1 MADNKNRDSTSE
13 LSKSVGGLRRSVYE
27 MTRKMEQQTKAH
39 QAVKTGALSDSM
51 VAKNTKALESFNNN
65 VSTMS
70 GSINL
75 DSKKLEKSINK
86 LQAEI
91 NKVEGVSAKMKD
103 STEALITSNETLG
116 ESMGELTTATNKQ
129 NEKLDY
135 FGEGLK
141 TALKWTAIAA
151 VPALGAAGMR
161 LAKGYARSAGRVGSA
176 PIRAG
181 LAVAKRYDFMQSE
194 AAGHVVGDVRGEIGG
209 TMKKGLGSAAL
220 WSIGGPFGMV
230 MQGLLGSKSGGS
242 GSIGERKE
250 GVMGAMW
257 GVTKSVTEL
266 KGPMENMGH
275 FFKNVPE
282 KARKE
287 GFLHIAPTKEFAD
300 EKGDGFKISPSITYE
315 KSMHKSI
322 SAGMSESMNNKE
334 GVFGKMGSF
343 FSGILSPLFALA
355 PTVGFM
361 LPIWGAGFRAEAN
374 RFINEK
380 RQGMFGAMVSGI
392 KMLYVSSRFA
402 AEESNEQL
410 YQIATLLKAGF
421 GLDGRLIKP
430 QARSLSEFIG
440 KAVGSKIL
448 EQMGYGRNAGFTKAN
463 AKPLRSFAKAAYD
476 PHMVTQSGPANVHQG
491 EMIGKPQ
498 GIFGKAMGG
507 LGSLFGG
514 FKIFKKLKEFLNE
527 GLELFRPL
535 KDLVWQLKTIFGTH
549 RQTGKGKIKSFTSMM
564 SELPNLLSK
573 ELGLIGQNV
582 SDAVTRSLI
591 GTENAGKSIMDV
603 IAYGYQKMI
612 PTVVKSVMIGGDVYG
627 EKTEGIIPLMKRSF
641 VGFTKGIGTFVTA
654 IADFGDIM
662 KKFVTGDRKGL
673 MGELKNV
680 GSNLFEGL
688 MTVLNEYYE
697 ITLSGLISIKKAFS
711 AVRKNIAEQILPQN
725 FFAVY
730 SGAEDIYTKSV
741 TVSAES
747 SLASI
752 KAFDTMGASYKKGRG
767 TGKGMF
773 KTPAGIA
780 KGVAGAI
787 WHLLT
792 QTFSPF
798 KELVVQMKDS
808 LIDLAKGM
816 VTYGKGH
823 YEATKEGTRIW
834 KENKDNI
841 SFLGTIGGFFKNLVG
856 DIAETGMGTVRAGKK
871 TGASLQEAM
880 KFAGAPGMASGG
892 VITGEEVPIRAH
904 SGEIIGEPTKVIGW
918 LASALEKI
926 GVKKKDDSIYF
937 KENFETA
944 VVKRLD
950 AILEVLQKGT
960 SNIVKAGKGPGFFGR
975 MVNGITTT
983 AWEITKMPLKLGNA
997 LMKPLAEAIKLP
1009 FKALN
1014 ASIKHL
1020 TGIAASGFKTIS
1032 SGINAGFTALKVS
1045 IDAGWQGIKLGIKG
1059 MWEVIK
1065 APFRWIAK
1073 PFQKLGEL
1081 KDKAKAKIK
1090 GFIRKVKGEEVI
1102 AVDSEGKAVYA
1113 KWPSKIIQLL
1123 TLMQKDQ
1130 RELGIK
1136 TFGIH
1141 KSYYMSQDPF
1151 TSPVQGFK
1159 LKLKNYTGDG
1169 GAKSGIAWMV
1179 NVMKDVLGKT
1189 LGGITTVLGSIAGT
1203 MGITKAAKAA
1213 KGLAAKGASKIKGVA
1228 SATKGLAAKG
1238 AAKASSTIAGKALL
1252 KSGLKKIPV
1261 LGALA
1266 GLGFG
1271 LSRLMKG
1278 DVAGAIGEVASG
1290 AASIIPGV
1298 GTAASVGIDTALAAR
1313 DIKKK
1318 KTGTISEDKLG
1329 ISKWSGSAGI
1339 KALYNEAN
1347 TVMKNPI
1354 IKITDDSL
1362 QVADASAIA
1371 AMETRQSMINNKV
1384 IGNQMVAANAGIAS
1398 SIDNM
1403 NGANVMMMSNMTA
1416 NNQST
1421 NNVASGGGGGASTE
1435 PFDPA
1440 IGRMSQ
1446 GRMNDI

>member
-752 KAFDTMGASYKKGRG
+752 KAFDTMGGAYKKGRG
-767 TGKGMF
+767 AGKGTF
-773 KTPAGIA
+773 KSPAGIA
-780 KGVAGAI
+780 KGVASSV

-792 QTFSPF
+792 ATFSPF
-798 KELVVQMKDS
+798 KELIVQMKDS
-808 LIDLAKGM
+808 LLDLAKGM
-816 VTYGKGH
+816 VIYGKGH
-823 YEATKEGTRIW
+823 YIATKEGTRIW
-834 KENKDNI
+834 EENKDNI
-841 SFLGTIGGFFKNLVG
+841 SALGTIGGFFKNIVG
-856 DIAETGMGTVRAGKK
+856 DVKETGKRTVKTGKK
-871 TGASLQEAM
+871 TGGALHEAL
-880 KFAGAPGMASGG
+880 KFMNAPGMAAGG
-892 VITGEEVPIRAH
+892 VITGDEVPINAH
-904 SGEIIGEPTKVIGW
+904 RGEIIGDPAKVVGY
-918 LASALEKI
+918 LAGAFQKMGIAKNSET
-926 GVKKKDDSIYF
+926 VYF
-937 KENFETA
+937 KDNYETA
-944 VVKRLD
+944 VIKRLD
-950 AILEVLQKGT
+950 AILEVLQKG
-960 SNIVKAGKGPGFFGR
+960 SSSLVKAGKGPGFFGR

-983 AWEITKMPLKLGNA
+983 AFEIAKMPLKIGA
-997 LMKPLAEAIKLP
+997 AIMKPIGEAVKLP
-1009 FKALN
+1009 FKLLN
-1014 ASIKHL
+1014 ATIREL
-1020 TGIAASGFKTIS
+1020 AAVTSAGFRAVS
-1032 SGINAGFTALKVS
+1032 SGISAGFTALKVS
-1045 IDAGWQGIKLGIKG
+1045 IDAGWQGLKLGMQG
-1059 MWEVIK
+1059 MWEAIK
-1065 APFRWIAK
+1065 MPFKWLAS
-1073 PFQKLGEL
+1073 PFKKIGEL
-1081 KDKAKAKIK
+1081 KDKAIK
-1090 GFIRKVKGEEVI
+1090 GAKAMFRKIKGEEVV
-1102 AVDSEGKAVYA
+1102 AVDNEGKPVYA
-1113 KWPSKIIQLL
+1113 KWPSKVVQLL
-1123 TLMQKDQ
+1123 MLIQKDQ
-1130 RELGIK
+1130 REIGVK
-1136 TFGIH
+1136 SFGMH
-1141 KSYYMSQDPF
+1141 KSYYLSQDPL
-1151 TSPVQGFK
+1151 TSPVKRFK
-1159 LKLKNYTGDG
+1159 LKLHRYSGDG
-1169 GAKSGIAWMV
+1169 GAKTGIGWMV
-1179 NVMKDVLGKT
+1179 DMLKNMIGSVM
-1189 LGGITTVLGSIAGT
+1189 GGIGGTVSKIAAG
-1203 MGITKAAKAA
+1203 MGITSAV
-1213 KGLAAKGASKIKGVA
+1213 KGVA
-1228 SATKGLAAKG
+1228 GKFGKKGATKATAG
-1238 AAKASSTIAGKALL
+1238 AATKIGVKTGAKFIGKSL
-1252 KSGLKKIPV
+1252 LKKIPII
-1261 LGALA
+1261 GAIA

-1271 LSRLMKG
+1271 VSRLLKG
-1278 DVAGAIGEVASG
+1278 DITGALGEVASG
-1290 AASIIPGV
+1290 VASTIPGF
-1298 GTAASVGIDTALAAR
+1298 GTAASIGIDAALAAR
-1313 DIKKK
+1313 DIKKA
-1318 KTGTISEDKLG
+1318 T
-1329 ISKWSGSAGI
+1329 SGSAVKGGMI
-1339 KALYNEAN
+1339 EADTAKITGKDGMKTMYNS
-1347 TVMKNPI
+1347 MKNPVLMATPNGNVALAEAKSI
-1354 IKITDDSL
+1354 AL
-1362 QVADASAIA
+1362 MQANQVSA
-1371 AMETRQSMINNKV
+1371 NNKM
-1384 IGNQMVAANAGIAS
+1384 IGNQMMAANGGIVK
-1398 SIDNM
+1398 SIDDMTGSNIM
-1403 NGANVMMMSNMTA
+1403 MVNTMMSNS
-1416 NNQST
+1416 QST
-1421 NNVASGGGGGASTE
+1421 NANVAGGGGGTQI
-1435 PFDPA
+1435 DQNLD
-1440 IGRMSQ
+1440 RTMQ
-1446 GRMNDI
+1446 GRYSDS